1 MDRYVEEETQPKA
14 DYIRDFVIGA
24 IAITIGGGITAATYA
39 SADPGGTYL
48 VFWGPVLRRLSRGGW
63 AGEMAGEPGPL
74 ASPIRLAACVA

>member
-1 MDRYVEEETQPKA
+1 MDRYVEEETQLKA

-48 VFWGPVLRRLSRGGW
+48 VFWGPVLYGGYRVVVGLVKW
-63 AGEMAGEPGPL
+63 LGSL
-74 ASPIRLAACVA
+74 AR